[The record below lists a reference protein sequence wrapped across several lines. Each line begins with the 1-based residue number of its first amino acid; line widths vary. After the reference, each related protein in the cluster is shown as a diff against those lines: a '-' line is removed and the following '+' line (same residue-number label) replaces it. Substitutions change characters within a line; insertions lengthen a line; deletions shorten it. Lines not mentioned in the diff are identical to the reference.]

1 MINVKEKIQV
11 RDRWVFDL
19 TPITEQQQEFNPSG
33 TDYVLLQSGTFTQ
46 EQVSFN
52 NTNGAFCVN
61 QPYVV
66 SGAGMVISFPGLRL
80 LESRYYVQNEL
91 DIGNLTY
98 IDGGTNTT
106 AIGPSRLGD
115 PVVNYVHFPANMYQT
130 LHTHPSHRI
139 GVIIQG
145 AGKVELDNEL
155 YDVRAGETFFMRRNE
170 LHNFVTTDSEVILYV
185 FAPDSG
191 TGPTDEIN
199 PLKIRTYIGQQRAD
213 SKQYLREDSAKRL
226 ASRNADID
234 ISQQRSFK

>member
-1 MINVKEKIQV
+1 MINVKQKIEV

-19 TPITEQQQEFNPSG
+19 TPITSKEQIFAPTG
-33 TDYVLLQSGTFTQ
+33 TDYVLLKNGNFHQQQT
-46 EQVSFN
+46 SFN

-61 QPYVV
+61 SPYTV
-66 SGAGMVISFPGLRL
+66 SGEGMVISFPGLRL

-139 GVIIQG
+139 GLIIKGQ
-145 AGKVELDNEL
+145 GKVELDNEL
-155 YDVRAGETFFMRRNE
+155 YDIVEGETFFMRRNE
-170 LHNFVTTDSEVILYV
+170 LHNFITTDSEVILYV

-213 SKQYLREDSAKRL
+213 SKQYLRDDSAKRL
-226 ASRNADID
+226 AQRSAVD

>member
-1 MINVKEKIQV
+1 MINVKQKTQV

-19 TPITEQQQEFNPSG
+19 TPITNEEQTFEPTG
-33 TDYVLLQSGTFTQ
+33 TDYVLMKDGRFNQEKISFTD
-46 EQVSFN
+46 
-52 NTNGAFCVN
+52 TNGAFCVN
-61 QPYVV
+61 SPYKV
-66 SGAGMVISFPGLRL
+66 SGEGIVISFPGLRL
-80 LESRYYVQNEL
+80 LESRYYVQNNL
-91 DIGNLTY
+91 DMGNLTY

-115 PVVNYVHFPANMYQT
+115 PVVNYVHFPPNMYQT

-139 GVIIQG
+139 GLIIKG
-145 AGKVELDNEL
+145 RGKVELDNEL
-155 YDVRAGETFFMRRNE
+155 YDVIEGETFFMRRNE
-170 LHNFVTTDSEVILYV
+170 LHNFITEDSEVILYV

-213 SKQYLREDSAKRL
+213 SKQYLKEDSAKRI
-226 ASRNADID
+226 ASRSGGD